1 MRIVCI
7 ALLFFFSINLLSA
20 QTSLLDST
28 KLDKIGT
35 KKNGFYL
42 EALGSSYIA
51 GLYYQ
56 RTVPLAKNNV
66 HLRFQG
72 GFSPFSFGSVS
83 FSSGVSLTTGAG
95 VYFFKSRFKMGV
107 TMMLIHG
114 LYFEPV
120 KVVDPGSGPDQQT
133 GYRLFLQP
141 QLNFEYH
148 FNQRFIGRASFT
160 PTFIPGLLD
169 GKSTYTF
176 YPWGGAA
183 FGYKF

>member
-7 ALLFFFSINLLSA
+7 TLLFFFSITHLSA

-28 KLDKIGT
+28 KLDRIGS
-35 KKNGFYL
+35 KKNGFYF

-95 VYFFKSRFKMGV
+95 VYFFRTRFKMGV

-114 LYFEPV
+114 LYFEPI
-120 KVVDPGSGPDQQT
+120 KDQQT

-148 FNQRFIGRASFT
+148 FSQRFVGRASFT